1 LFQPSLE
8 LAHRLD
14 RRPLA
19 AIQLKGEAQQDLP
32 DLMRPDE
39 GRNMGDVSVQR
50 APIERLKRLGG
61 PPQLITQGHPDP
73 LGPVIKRKNSF
84 TLH

>member
-1 LFQPSLE
+1 ME

-14 RRPLA
+14 RWTLA
-19 AIQLKGEAQQDLP
+19 AIQLNGETQQDLP
-32 DLMRPDE
+32 DLMHPDE
-39 GRNMGDVSVQR
+39 GRNMGNVSVQR

-73 LGPVIKRKNSF
+73 LGSVIKRKYSF

>member
-1 LFQPSLE
+1 ME

-14 RRPLA
+14 RWTLA
-19 AIQLKGEAQQDLP
+19 AIQLNGETQQDSP
-32 DLMRPDE
+32 DLMHPHER
-39 GRNMGDVSVQR
+39 RNMGNVSVQR
-50 APIERLKRLGG
+50 APIERLKRLGS

-73 LGPVIKRKNSF
+73 LGPVIERKYSF